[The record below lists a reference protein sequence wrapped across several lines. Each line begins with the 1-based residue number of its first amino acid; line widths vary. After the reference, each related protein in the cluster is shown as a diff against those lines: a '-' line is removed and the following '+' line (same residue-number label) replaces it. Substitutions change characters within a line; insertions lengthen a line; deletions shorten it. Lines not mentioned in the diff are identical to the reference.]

1 MKKSTLIL
9 ILLPVISLIL
19 LFWYFSTIHETP
31 DKIKN
36 VARIPLEYKDN
47 TLQCPQCNMF
57 IVGKNDTAQIIT
69 NDGKTHFFDDVGCA
83 ILWIRDKKLSMQ
95 SLTFWVHTRDT
106 HDFIEASKAF
116 YSVTDNTPM
125 KYGFGAYEKKQPT
138 SISFEEMQLRML
150 RGENMSDPRVRKKLL
165 GN

>member
-9 ILLPVISLIL
+9 ILLPLLSLGV
-19 LFWYFSTIHETP
+19 LFWYLSNANQTP
-31 DKIKN
+31 DKIN
-36 VARIPLEYKDN
+36 NTSRHPLEYKDN

-138 SISFEEMQLRML
+138 STSFEEMQLRML

>member
-9 ILLPVISLIL
+9 ILLPLLSLGV
-19 LFWYFSTIHETP
+19 LFWYLSNANQTP
-31 DKIKN
+31 DKIN
-36 VARIPLEYKDN
+36 NTSRHPLEYKDN

-83 ILWIRDKKLSMQ
+83 ILWIREKKLSMQ

-106 HDFIEASKAF
+106 HTFIEASKAF

-125 KYGFGAYEKKQPT
+125 KYGFGAYETKQPT

>member
-1 MKKSTLIL
+1 MKKTTVVLVLFPLI
-9 ILLPVISLIL
+9 ILGL
-19 LFWYFSTIHETP
+19 LFWYLSIANQTP
-31 DKIKN
+31 DKIN
-36 VARIPLEYKDN
+36 NTTRHPLEYKDN

-69 NDGKTHFFDDVGCA
+69 RDGKTHFFDDVGCA
-83 ILWIRDKKLSMQ
+83 ILWMRDNKLTIQ
-95 SLTFWVHTRDT
+95 SLTFWVHSRDT
-106 HDFIEASKAF
+106 HTFIEASKAF

-125 KYGFGAYEKKQPT
+125 KYGFGAYEKSQAMF
-138 SISFEEMQLRML
+138 ISFEEMQLRML

>member
-9 ILLPVISLIL
+9 ILLPLLSLGV
-19 LFWYFSTIHETP
+19 LFWYLSNANQTP
-31 DKIKN
+31 DKIN
-36 VARIPLEYKDN
+36 NTSRHPLEYKDN
-47 TLQCPQCNMF
+47 TLQCPQCNMV

-69 NDGKTHFFDDVGCA
+69 HDGKTHFFDDVGCA
-83 ILWIRDKKLSMQ
+83 ILWIREKKLSMQ

-106 HDFIEASKAF
+106 HTFIEASKAF

-125 KYGFGAYEKKQPT
+125 KYGFGAYETKQPT

>member
-9 ILLPVISLIL
+9 ILLPLLSLGV
-19 LFWYFSTIHETP
+19 LFWYLSNANQTP
-31 DKIKN
+31 DKIN
-36 VARIPLEYKDN
+36 NTSRHPLEYKDN
-47 TLQCPQCNMF
+47 TLQCPQCNML

-125 KYGFGAYEKKQPT
+125 KYGFGAYETKQPT

>member
-9 ILLPVISLIL
+9 ILLPLLSLGV
-19 LFWYFSTIHETP
+19 LFWYLSNANQTP
-31 DKIKN
+31 DKIN
-36 VARIPLEYKDN
+36 NTSRHPLEYKDN

-150 RGENMSDPRVRKKLL
+150 RGENMSDPSVRKKLL

>member
-9 ILLPVISLIL
+9 VLFPLLSLGV
-19 LFWYFSTIHETP
+19 LFWYLSNAHETP
-31 DKIKN
+31 DKIN
-36 VARIPLEYKDN
+36 NTSRHPLEYKDN

-69 NDGKTHFFDDVGCA
+69 TDGKTHFFDDVGCA
-83 ILWIRDKKLSMQ
+83 ILWIRDKKLTMQ
-95 SLTFWVHTRDT
+95 SITFWVHTRDT
-106 HDFIEASKAF
+106 HAFIEASKAF

>member
-9 ILLPVISLIL
+9 ILLPLLSLGV
-19 LFWYFSTIHETP
+19 LFWYLSSANQTP
-31 DKIKN
+31 DKIN
-36 VARIPLEYKDN
+36 NTSRHPLEYKDN

-69 NDGKTHFFDDVGCA
+69 TDGKTHFFDDAGCA
-83 ILWIRDKKLSMQ
+83 ILWMRDNKLSMQ
-95 SLTFWVHTRDT
+95 SITFWVHTRDT
-106 HDFIEASKAF
+106 NAFIEATKAF
-116 YSVTDNTPM
+116 YSMTDSTPM
-125 KYGFGAYEKKQPT
+125 KYGFGAYETMQ
-138 SISFEEMQLRML
+138 SSFISFEEMQLRML

>member
-9 ILLPVISLIL
+9 ILLPLLSLGV
-19 LFWYFSTIHETP
+19 LFWYLSNANQTP
-31 DKIKN
+31 DKIN
-36 VARIPLEYKDN
+36 NTSRHPLEYKDN

-83 ILWIRDKKLSMQ
+83 ILWIREKKLSMQ

>member
-9 ILLPVISLIL
+9 ILLPLLSLGV
-19 LFWYFSTIHETP
+19 LFWYLSNANQTP
-31 DKIKN
+31 DKIN
-36 VARIPLEYKDN
+36 NTSRHPLEYKDN

-69 NDGKTHFFDDVGCA
+69 TDGKTHFFDDVGCA
-83 ILWIRDKKLSMQ
+83 ILWIRDKKLTMQ
-95 SLTFWVHTRDT
+95 SITFWVHTRDI
-106 HDFIEASKAF
+106 HAFIEASKAF

>member
-9 ILLPVISLIL
+9 ILLPLLSLGV
-19 LFWYFSTIHETP
+19 LFWYLSNANQTP
-31 DKIKN
+31 DKIN
-36 VARIPLEYKDN
+36 NTSRHPLEYKDN

-57 IVGKNDTAQIIT
+57 IVGKNETAQIIT

-83 ILWIRDKKLSMQ
+83 ILWIREKKLSMQ

-106 HDFIEASKAF
+106 HTFIEASKAF

-125 KYGFGAYEKKQPT
+125 KYGFGAYETKQPT

>member
-36 VARIPLEYKDN
+36 VESIPLEYKDN
-47 TLQCPQCNMF
+47 TIQCPQCHMF
-57 IVGKNDTAQIIT
+57 IVGKHDTAQIIT
-69 NDGKTHFFDDVGCA
+69 ADGKTNFFDDVGCA
-83 ILWIRDKKLSMQ
+83 ILWMRDSKIAMQ
-95 SLTFWVHTRDT
+95 SVAFWVYTRDT
-106 HDFIEASKAF
+106 HTFIEASKAF
-116 YSVTDNTPM
+116 YSITDNTPM

-138 SISFEEMQLRML
+138 FISFEEMQLRML
-150 RGENMSDPRVRKKLL
+150 RGENMSDPRIRKKLL

>member
-9 ILLPVISLIL
+9 ILLPLLSLGVL
-19 LFWYFSTIHETP
+19 YWYLSNANQTP
-31 DKIKN
+31 DKIN
-36 VARIPLEYKDN
+36 NTSRHPLEYKDN

-83 ILWIRDKKLSMQ
+83 ILWIREKKLSMQ

-106 HDFIEASKAF
+106 HTFIEASKAF

-125 KYGFGAYEKKQPT
+125 KYGFGAYETKQPT